1 VTSVTTVDDDL
12 TSDKTITSV
21 NNVRAATS
29 VTTKD
34 GDVTSNNTVTSEGT
48 TEAAYRAD
56 SVTTLDGELS
66 SNKTVTSVDDVTSWW
81 DKKNARVASHWW
93 DTKNQR
99 VASAWWDTKNI
110 RVSSHWWDNDKAQ
123 KKVQKKARVASPW
136 WDTKKSQKKA
146 RVASWWDTKNVK
158 DWDWDTK
165 AKSAKVAK
173 NYGYKGHCGTKV
185 TVPKGHTFTCLD
197 QDDNR
202 RVNCLVQS
210 AIQYRCCTDE
220 DGCREAD
227 DFTYWRF

>member
-1 VTSVTTVDDDL
+1 M
-12 TSDKTITSV
+12 
-21 NNVRAATS
+21 
-29 VTTKD
+29 
-34 GDVTSNNTVTSEGT
+34 
-48 TEAAYRAD
+48 
-56 SVTTLDGELS
+56 S
-66 SNKTVTSVDDVTSWW
+66 SNKTNTSVDDVKSWW
-81 DKKNARVASHWW
+81 DDKKEARVASWWDDKKNARVASWWDDKKKARVASWWDAKNQRVASWW

-173 NYGYKGHCGTKV
+173 NYGYKGECGTKV